1 MERTPQNLV
10 LDASAAAKW
19 FLQEENTQEAVRLRD
34 AHIEGTISLA
44 APDLL
49 IYEVANALNFHPK
62 TTVSDLK
69 ANLTELFELDLDL
82 VAPSTEYSSQI
93 IESAKKL
100 SITVYDA
107 SYVALSETMATSL
120 VTADN
125 KLYQKILKAGRAYL
139 LSELEHTWILP
150 K

>member
-19 FLQEENTQEAVRLRD
+19 FLQEENTEEAVRLRD
-34 AHIEGTISLA
+34 AHIDGTISLA

-62 TTVSDLK
+62 TTLSDLD
-69 ANLTELFELDLDL
+69 ANLRELFELDMDL

-93 IESAKKL
+93 LESARKL

-107 SYVALSETMATSL
+107 SYVALSEMIATSL

-125 KLYQKILKAGRAYL
+125 KLYEKISKAGRAYL

>member
-34 AHIEGTISLA
+34 AHIDGTISLA

-62 TTVSDLK
+62 TTLSDLN
-69 ANLTELFELDLDL
+69 ANLRELFELDLDL

-93 IESAKKL
+93 LESARKL
-100 SITVYDA
+100 SITIYDA
-107 SYVALSETMATSL
+107 SYVALSEMMATSL
-120 VTADN
+120 VTADS
-125 KLYQKILKAGRAYL
+125 KLYEKISKAGRAYL

>member
-1 MERTPQNLV
+1 MERTPKNVV

-34 AHIEGTISLA
+34 AHIDGTISLA

-62 TTVSDLK
+62 ATLSDLN
-69 ANLTELFELDLDL
+69 ANLRELFELDLDL

-93 IESAKKL
+93 LESARKF
-100 SITVYDA
+100 SVTVYDA
-107 SYVALSETMATSL
+107 SYVALSEMMATSL

-125 KLYQKILKAGRAYL
+125 KLYEKISKAGRAYL